1 MRFLVPG
8 LGVGGRRPWG
18 RERDDGERI
27 IWHRGRNHESMAM
40 RAGLFVLRA
49 DQKEHG
55 KLWVGVI
62 DEEIS
67 SNTLE
72 GRYLPSCRAIKAY
85 YKHKNYVT
93 FNWKLNDQR
102 WLETPPWDK
111 ILNITNNNSRENLVN
126 LILKCRNKQ
135 TNKKV
140 TII

>member
-1 MRFLVPG
+1 M
-8 LGVGGRRPWG
+8 
-18 RERDDGERI
+18 
-27 IWHRGRNHESMAM
+27 
-40 RAGLFVLRA
+40 
-49 DQKEHG
+49 
-55 KLWVGVI
+55 I